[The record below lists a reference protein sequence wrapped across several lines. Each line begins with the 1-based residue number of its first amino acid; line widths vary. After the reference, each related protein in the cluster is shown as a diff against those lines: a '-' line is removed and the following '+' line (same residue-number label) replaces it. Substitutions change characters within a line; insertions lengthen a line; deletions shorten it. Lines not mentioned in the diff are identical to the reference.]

1 MKLPLGILKNQIS
14 QIFWIYFTNF
24 FSLLKD
30 TCGGAL
36 VFELTDIFCMIWT
49 CESSNAWIIHNI
61 TWRFST
67 RRRVPLA
74 RLHSHIQYSLFCF
87 SWKKIWL
94 IHISFEKL
102 WRLFIKKRQF
112 GKAPNCLTYTIIRF
126 SFFNE
131 CISPIFFPVLSKW
144 KVKDGKRKKQKNVVF
159 QRQIQWTTHYVPL
172 VILSAMP
179 EYFYVKAW
187 ETRKTTPPKM
197 NLKMYWSKQED
208 ILYSSTW
215 IVY

>member
-1 MKLPLGILKNQIS
+1 MKLPLGILKNQILEFFGYIS
-14 QIFWIYFTNF
+14 RIF
-24 FSLLKD
+24 LLKD
-30 TCGGAL
+30 ICGGAL

-94 IHISFEKL
+94 IHVSFEKL

-126 SFFNE
+126 SFLTNNLQKNFSNKK
-131 CISPIFFPVLSKW
+131 CISPIFSLFYLSEKSRTE
-144 KVKDGKRKKQKNVVF
+144 KERNKK
-159 QRQIQWTTHYVPL
+159 
-172 VILSAMP
+172 M
-179 EYFYVKAW
+179 
-187 ETRKTTPPKM
+187 
-197 NLKMYWSKQED
+197 
-208 ILYSSTW
+208 LYLRDKYNGRLITFH
-215 IVY
+215 